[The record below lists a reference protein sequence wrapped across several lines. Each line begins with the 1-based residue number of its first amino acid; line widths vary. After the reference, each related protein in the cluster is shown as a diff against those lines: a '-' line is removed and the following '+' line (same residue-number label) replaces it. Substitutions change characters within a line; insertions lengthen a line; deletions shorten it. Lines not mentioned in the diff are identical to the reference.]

1 MSQRESYLTY
11 SDRKDAN
18 ARFYV
23 RVGTLKYLITKPIEN
38 QVNNVITL
46 VTWMKAWKSQNHAMK
61 GIVFYVFSFT
71 WLPWNNHIISL
82 NQLNNQLNVHI
93 IMFSFQSSV
102 QCSGLFGGE
111 LPRISLSSQLASAV
125 PACGSVGQSTVIDQF
140 SFPWNRGSYPQE
152 LPGLYVLAHPHQ
164 GKQLI
169 HVLTAKYY
177 EGDSLPSWL
186 QHHLLVNLCL
196 GVSTSDVIAN

>member
-1 MSQRESYLTY
+1 MSQRESYLTFP
-11 SDRKDAN
+11 DQKDAN

-61 GIVFYVFSFT
+61 GIVLYVFSFT
-71 WLPWNNHIISL
+71 WLPWNNHIILL

-102 QCSGLFGGE
+102 QCSRLLGGE
-111 LPRISLSSQLASAV
+111 LPRISLSFQLALAV
-125 PACGSVGQSTVIDQF
+125 PACGSVGSQYRNWPVH
-140 SFPWNRGSYPQE
+140 FPLESRQLSAKATRTLRTCPSA
-152 LPGLYVLAHPHQ
+152 PG
-164 GKQLI
+164 
-169 HVLTAKYY
+169 
-177 EGDSLPSWL
+177 
-186 QHHLLVNLCL
+186 
-196 GVSTSDVIAN
+196 

>member
-46 VTWMKAWKSQNHAMK
+46 VTWMKARKSQNHAMK

-71 WLPWNNHIISL
+71 WLP
-82 NQLNNQLNVHI
+82 
-93 IMFSFQSSV
+93 
-102 QCSGLFGGE
+102 
-111 LPRISLSSQLASAV
+111 
-125 PACGSVGQSTVIDQF
+125 
-140 SFPWNRGSYPQE
+140 
-152 LPGLYVLAHPHQ
+152 
-164 GKQLI
+164 
-169 HVLTAKYY
+169 
-177 EGDSLPSWL
+177 
-186 QHHLLVNLCL
+186 
-196 GVSTSDVIAN
+196 